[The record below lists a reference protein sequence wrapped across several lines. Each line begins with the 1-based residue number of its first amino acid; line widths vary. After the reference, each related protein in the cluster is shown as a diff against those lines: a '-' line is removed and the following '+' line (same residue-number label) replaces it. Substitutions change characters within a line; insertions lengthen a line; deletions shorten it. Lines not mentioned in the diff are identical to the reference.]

1 MAWVELTFPGGWG
14 FRRNNEDDEQPIP
27 FAGLRGS
34 RAGRIDGV
42 VKKAIDAR
50 RSALHKQGRKGAA
63 QRLER

>member
-1 MAWVELTFPGGWG
+1 MGGFG
-14 FRRNNEDDEQPIP
+14 LPRGVGDFGGIIENDEQPIP

-34 RAGRIDGV
+34 RADRIDSV

-50 RSALHKQGRKGAA
+50 HRALHKQGRKGAA